1 MESTASSP
9 RGSRLNRVEEDSCS
23 PWQVKL
29 LSEHPG
35 STGWRFL
42 YVHAAERARVV

>member
-9 RGSRLNRVEEDSCS
+9 RGSRLNRGEEDSCS

-29 LSEHPG
+29 PYWLVSV
-35 STGWRFL
+35 SL
-42 YVHAAERARVV
+42 KAAKIKNV

>member
-9 RGSRLNRVEEDSCS
+9 RGSRLNRGEEDSCS

-29 LSEHPG
+29 SYGLVSI
-35 STGWRFL
+35 SLTGP
-42 YVHAAERARVV
+42 EIKN